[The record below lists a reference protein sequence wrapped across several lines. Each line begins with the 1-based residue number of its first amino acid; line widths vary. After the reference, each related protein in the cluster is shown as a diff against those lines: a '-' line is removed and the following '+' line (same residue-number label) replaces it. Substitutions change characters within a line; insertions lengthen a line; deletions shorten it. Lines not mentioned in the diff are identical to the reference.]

1 MKAVLRIGGILIL
14 AACVIGAIIVF
25 VVRPRPRST
34 ANNVAATSTAV
45 VTRGNIEQTVSAT
58 GNAAA
63 EQQAT
68 LTFGSSGRIAEVP
81 AEEGQQVKAGDVLA
95 RLDTTS
101 LEWQVARAQASLDTT
116 QARLRQTQQP
126 ASAEDLA
133 SAQAAVDSATA
144 NYEKVKAG
152 PTKQELASAR
162 AAVDSAKASYE
173 KVKAGPT
180 QEDLAAAKAALDSAL
195 AALQQAQAA
204 YDQVKDRPNVAMLP
218 QALSLQNATIE
229 YERAKANYESAANHP
244 TASELAAAEAQVS
257 QAQTSLADLQARP
270 TPSELAAAKAQV
282 SQAEA
287 SLAQLRAR
295 PTADDVAVAQAQVD
309 EAAIALDQAQ
319 SQLEDAVLTA
329 PFDGTILS
337 VQARA
342 GEWGTPGTPAIT
354 LVAGGSL
361 LLKVNVDEVDVPQVS
376 AGQPAHLRF
385 NALKDDQIAGTV
397 TYVALASSNV
407 GGAVAYGVEIRFD
420 PGQFPVRL
428 GMTAEVEIVVASADG
443 TLLVPNR
450 AITADREAGRYYVTR
465 QRSDGSAER
474 LEVQIGLR
482 DGQYT
487 QVVEGLQ
494 EGDRL
499 VLPEVP
505 TQSTTSQGGGGPFGG
520 MMRQGGQ

>member
-1 MKAVLRIGGILIL
+1 MKSVLKIGGILIV
-14 AACVIGAIIVF
+14 AACLIGAVAFF
-25 VVRPRPRST
+25 VLGPRPPAAASEAT
-34 ANNVAATSTAV
+34 ATSTAV
-45 VTRGNIEQTVSAT
+45 VSRGSIEQTVSAT

-63 EQQAT
+63 EQQVT
-68 LTFGSSGRIAEVP
+68 LSLGSSGRIEEVLV
-81 AEEGQQVKAGDVLA
+81 EEGQQVKTGDVLA
-95 RLDTTS
+95 RLDTSS
-101 LEWQVARAQASLDTT
+101 LEWQAARAQASLDTT
-116 QARLRQTQQP
+116 QARLRQTQRP
-126 ASAEDLA
+126 ASAEEMA
-133 SAQAAVDSATA
+133 SAQAAVDSAKA
-144 NYEKVKAG
+144 SYEKTQAG
-152 PTKQELASAR
+152 PTSEELASAQ

-180 QEDLAAAKAALDSAL
+180 RAELASAQAALDSAL
-195 AALQQAQAA
+195 ASLEQAQAA
-204 YDQVKDRPNVAMLP
+204 YDQVKDRPDVAMLP
-218 QALSLQNATIE
+218 QALNLQTATNE
-229 YERAKANYESAANHP
+229 YERAKANYESVANH
-244 TASELAAAEAQVS
+244 
-257 QAQTSLADLQARP
+257 P

-287 SLAQLRAR
+287 SLAQLQAR
-295 PTADDVAVAQAQVD
+295 PTASELAAAKAQVSQAEASLAQMQARPTAEEIAVAQAQVD

-329 PFDGTILS
+329 PFDGTILT

-342 GEWGTPGTPAIT
+342 GEWATPGTPA
-354 LVAGGSL
+354 LSLAAGGPL
-361 LLKVNVDEVDVPQVS
+361 VLKVNVDEVDVPQVNT
-376 AGQPAHLRF
+376 GQPAHLRF
-385 NALKDDQIAGTV
+385 SALKDNQISGTV

-420 PGQFPVRL
+420 PGQLPVRL

-450 AITADREAGRYYVTR
+450 AVIADREAGRYYVTR
-465 QRSDGSAER
+465 QRADGSTER

-487 QVVEGLQ
+487 QILEGLN

-499 VLPEVP
+499 ALPEVP
-505 TQSTTSQGGGGPFGG
+505 TQTTNSQGGGPFGG

>member
-1 MKAVLRIGGILIL
+1 MKTVLRIGGILIV
-14 AACVIGAIIVF
+14 AACVIGAIAFF
-25 VVRPRPRST
+25 VLGPKPPAA
-34 ANNVAATSTAV
+34 ANDVAATSTAV
-45 VTRGNIEQTVSAT
+45 VSRGSIEQTVSAT

-63 EQQAT
+63 EQQVT
-68 LTFGSSGRIAEVP
+68 LTFGSSGRIDEVL

-95 RLDTTS
+95 RLDTRS

-116 QARLRQTQQP
+116 QARLKQTQRP
-126 ASAEDLA
+126 ASAEELA
-133 SAQAAVDSATA
+133 SAQAAVDSAKA
-144 NYEKVKAG
+144 SYEKTKAG
-152 PTKQELASAR
+152 PTKEEMASAR

-180 QEDLAAAKAALDSAL
+180 KAELASAKAALDSAL
-195 AALQQAQAA
+195 ASLEQAQAA
-204 YDQVKDRPNVAMLP
+204 YDQVKDRPDVAMLP
-218 QALSLQNATIE
+218 QALNLQTATNE
-229 YERAKANYESAANHP
+229 YERAKANYESTANH
-244 TASELAAAEAQVS
+244 
-257 QAQTSLADLQARP
+257 P

-287 SLAQLRAR
+287 SMAQLQAR
-295 PTADDVAVAQAQVD
+295 PTASELAAAKAQVSQAEASLTQMQARPTAEEIAVAQAQVD
-309 EAAIALDQAQ
+309 EAVIALDQAQ
-319 SQLEDAVLTA
+319 SQLEDAALTA

-342 GEWGTPGTPAIT
+342 GEWATPGTPAIS
-354 LVAGGSL
+354 LVAGGPL
-361 LLKVNVDEVDVPQVS
+361 VLKVNVDEVDVPQVS

-397 TYVALASSNV
+397 TYIALASSNV

-420 PGQFPVRL
+420 PGQLPVRL

-443 TLLVPNR
+443 VLLVPNR

-465 QRSDGSAER
+465 QRADGSTEQ

-487 QVVEGLQ
+487 QILASLN

-505 TQSTTSQGGGGPFGG
+505 TQTTNSQGGGPFGG